1 MLSRKQPLRMNGGQL
16 AGVSGR
22 RVLPKASPDTAKRG
36 GEYPGLTECVGG
48 LDARGL
54 SQNLSSSSSHCYT
67 SPLGR
72 GGGNTPSRTDQVRTR
87 LPQGPVTDHSRGCE
101 DAEVNTKAR
110 FRKTAQRTP
119 LQSRLWPSPL
129 LSTVVRHPSLAQ
141 LVWLRSVLM

>member
-1 MLSRKQPLRMNGGQL
+1 MNGGQL

-72 GGGNTPSRTDQVRTR
+72 TDQVRTR
-87 LPQGPVTDHSRGCE
+87 LPQGPVTGHSRGRE
-101 DAEVNTKAR
+101 DAEVNTKA
-110 FRKTAQRTP
+110 QIP
-119 LQSRLWPSPL
+119 
-129 LSTVVRHPSLAQ
+129 
-141 LVWLRSVLM
+141 